1 MADRALVL
9 GSGGVTGRAW
19 EWGML
24 AGLQRAGVLLAA
36 ADLVI
41 GTSAGAAVGAAL
53 ASGVDPAEYY
63 ERELARPA
71 SGELVG
77 RLGGAMLLR
86 WARIG
91 IAHRSGTPE
100 ALGQAFGRLAV
111 GARTVTQERRLA
123 DLSTRL
129 PGLHG
134 WPRRLLITAV
144 DAASG
149 ERVVLDEASD
159 VSILTAVAASC
170 AVPGVWPP
178 VTVGGRRLI
187 DGGIRSPANADL
199 AAGCARVVVL
209 APTPA
214 GFQPGS
220 AATAQVA
227 GFGDRA
233 VVLAPDRTAK
243 RAFGRDSLDPAHRA
257 AAAAA
262 GFAQA
267 AQEAARVAEVW
278 GDPGGAGE
286 ALRDLSI

>member
-24 AGLQRAGVLLAA
+24 AGLQQAGVPLAA
-36 ADLVI
+36 AEPLVI

-53 ASGVDPAEYY
+53 ASGVDPTEYY

-71 SGELVG
+71 PGELVG

-91 IAHRSGTPE
+91 LAHRSGTPE
-100 ALGQAFGRLAV
+100 EFGQAFGRLAL

-129 PGLHG
+129 PGLRD
-134 WPRRLLITAV
+134 WPHRLLITAV
-144 DAASG
+144 DAVSG
-149 ERVVLDEASD
+149 ERVVLDETSQ
-159 VSILTAVAASC
+159 VPILRAVAASC

-178 VTVGGRRLI
+178 VTVGDRRLI

-199 AAGCARVVVL
+199 AAGCDRVLVL

-227 GFGDRA
+227 AFGDRA

-257 AAAAA
+257 AAAEA

-267 AQEAARVAEVW
+267 AQEAARVAEMW
-278 GDPGGAGE
+278 GE
-286 ALRDLSI
+286 ARDTRSGP